1 MTLSNIYCFAYNVSD
16 TFMKWYLLSKLNPY
30 FRIKHNETLNKKKIF
45 KKEYQNDLIKEIL
58 QHYI

>member
-30 FRIKHNETLNKKKIF
+30 FRIKHNETLNKKK
-45 KKEYQNDLIKEIL
+45 KKI
-58 QHYI
+58 